1 LRELLALGRR
11 ASPTPQREAAEEPA
25 SAEAALAHLRLE
37 APCAS
42 LPDQIGVARL
52 GEPVVDDRPGE
63 LMSHGRMHAHM
74 TAPRPVIFPRFLR
87 SGYDGRR
94 SVAGLI
100 PGESHPERR
109 RDRPCEASATAPNGG
124 ERCQIRRGPA
134 PVDVTT
140 DLGDR
145 R

>member
-1 LRELLALGRR
+1 MNSRLGRR
-11 ASPTPQREAAEEPA
+11 ADAAPERETAEEPA
-25 SAEAALAHLRLE
+25 AAEAALADLRLK
-37 APCAS
+37 AACAS
-42 LPDQIGVARL
+42 LTDQVGVARL
-52 GEPVVDDRPGE
+52 GEPVVLQCPGN
-63 LMSHGRMHAHM
+63 LICDGRMHAHM
-74 TAPRPVIFPRFLR
+74 TPPRPVIFPRVVR
-87 SGYDGRR
+87 SGYDERR

-145 R
+145 P